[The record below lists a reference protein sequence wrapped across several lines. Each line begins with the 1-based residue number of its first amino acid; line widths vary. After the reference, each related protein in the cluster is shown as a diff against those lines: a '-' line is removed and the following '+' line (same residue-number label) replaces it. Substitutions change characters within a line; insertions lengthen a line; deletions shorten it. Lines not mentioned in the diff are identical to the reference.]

1 MDFFI
6 PLINTMALAGLLIVL
21 MVGLVS
27 APWQVLLLVL
37 IVGLFGIERLKNLRP
52 PSAIAT
58 LDRPSPDVENPLA
71 SQYSSESQP
80 IQENIQDVVFVYRG
94 STYKPASLSEAS
106 DMAEVSGKYRGQVW
120 RHSTS
125 DETVVS

>member
-6 PLINTMALAGLLIVL
+6 PLINTIALAGLLIVL

-27 APWQVLLLVL
+27 APWQVLLLLL
-37 IVGLFGIERLKNLRP
+37 IAGLFGIERLKNLRP
-52 PSAIAT
+52 PAAIAAPD
-58 LDRPSPDVENPLA
+58 LPSTDVENSLA
-71 SQYSSESQP
+71 SQCSPESQP
-80 IQENIQDVVFVYRG
+80 IQEKIQDVVFVYRG
-94 STYKPASLSEAS
+94 STYKPASSETS
-106 DMAEVSGKYRGQVW
+106 DLAEVSGKYRGQVW